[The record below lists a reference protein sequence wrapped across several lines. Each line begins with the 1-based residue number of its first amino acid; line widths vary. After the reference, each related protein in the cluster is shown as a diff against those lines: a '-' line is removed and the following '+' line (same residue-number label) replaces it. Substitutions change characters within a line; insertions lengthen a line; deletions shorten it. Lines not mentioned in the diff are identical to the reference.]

1 MITDP
6 YVHVSFLHM
15 SQTTETVKSTL
26 NPTWD
31 QTLIF
36 NRVEIYGDPKMLER
50 YPPQIVLEIFDSDQ
64 VVGFYKFLVLNK
76 LWNWHKWF
84 IFNTPVSAA

>member
-1 MITDP
+1 MELFFLIGLIADP

-15 SQTTETVKSTL
+15 SKKTEIVKSTL

-36 NRVEIYGDPKMLER
+36 SRVQIYGDPQNLARK
-50 YPPQIVLEIFDSDQ
+50 PPHIVLEIFDHDQ
-64 VVGFYKFLVLNK
+64 VVSPYFPELKSLSSL
-76 LWNWHKWF
+76 
-84 IFNTPVSAA
+84 

>member
-1 MITDP
+1 MALDFLFFIFFIGLITDP

-15 SQTTETVKSTL
+15 SKTTETVKSTL

-36 NRVEIYGDPKMLER
+36 NRVQIYGDPQTLAR
-50 YPPQIVLEIFDSDQ
+50 NPPQVVLEIFDSDQ
-64 VVGFYKFLVLNK
+64 VVCSYLPK
-76 LWNWHKWF
+76 LR
-84 IFNTPVSAA
+84 

>member
-1 MITDP
+1 MNPWYFFIAFITDP

-15 SQTTETVKSTL
+15 SQTTETVKSSL

-36 NRVEIYGDPKMLER
+36 NKVNIYGDPQTVAR
-50 YPPQIVLEIFDSDQ
+50 NPPQVVLEIFDNDQ
-64 VVGFYKFLVLNK
+64 VVCPYF
-76 LWNWHKWF
+76 
-84 IFNTPVSAA
+84 S

>member
-1 MITDP
+1 MALDFFCIDLITDP

-36 NRVEIYGDPKMLER
+36 NRVQIYGDPQTIACN
-50 YPPQIVLEIFDSDQ
+50 PPQVVLEIFDNDQ
-64 VVGFYKFLVLNK
+64 VVCPFPK
-76 LWNWHKWF
+76 LL
-84 IFNTPVSAA
+84 